1 MERLDDAVVWRL
13 VGAIYDAAGGAA
25 PWTAVLETV
34 CDLLGATGAHLLHF
48 DHRQL
53 QTSVA
58 VAARTDP
65 DALDAYGRHF
75 HRLDPWGTRVKPG
88 AFAAETVVVGASLVS
103 FENVRRSEFY
113 AGLGRRYGISRS
125 LIGVIEAPSAN
136 RSAII
141 SVNRG
146 DAAEEFDGE
155 AARLIG
161 ALVPHLRRAL
171 ALHRRLAVV
180 RAENDGLAAALDR
193 LRAAIVLVDAARNIV
208 TMNRA
213 ADELVA
219 RQNGLGIRDR
229 HLRGETSEATAALDR
244 IVTDAIAIAQ
254 GRTAAGSVRAAL
266 PKRSDGRPLEAV
278 ALPLPPGD
286 RAAARAAAAV
296 FVVDPDE
303 APVVP
308 AEWLTTRFGLTPA
321 EARVAS
327 ALARGEAV
335 ADLAEHLRVTTGTA
349 RWYVKQIL
357 AKTGTKRQ
365 ADLVRLLVG
374 MVAGMGGSR
383 GSEGKRL
390 SVPGSRLGGAR
401 FFNRVPGSPGVPGFG
416 RFLRPGLSAGRRS
429 RFGFQV
435 PRSRSAAGAHGAHS
449 CRDHRPSRASR
460 ASREASR
467 LGCKSTRP
475 ITAPG
480 EVAAGTADRE

>member
-1 MERLDDAVVWRL
+1 
-13 VGAIYDAAGGAA
+13 
-25 PWTAVLETV
+25 
-34 CDLLGATGAHLLHF
+34 
-48 DHRQL
+48 
-53 QTSVA
+53 
-58 VAARTDP
+58 
-65 DALDAYGRHF
+65 
-75 HRLDPWGTRVKPG
+75 
-88 AFAAETVVVGASLVS
+88 
-103 FENVRRSEFY
+103 
-113 AGLGRRYGISRS
+113 
-125 LIGVIEAPSAN
+125 VIEAPSAN

-244 IVTDAIAIAQ
+244 IVTHAIAIAQ

-278 ALPLPPGD
+278 ALPLPPAD

-374 MVAGMGGSR
+374 MVAGMGG
-383 GSEGKRL
+383 K
-390 SVPGSRLGGAR
+390 
-401 FFNRVPGSPGVPGFG
+401 
-416 RFLRPGLSAGRRS
+416 
-429 RFGFQV
+429 
-435 PRSRSAAGAHGAHS
+435 
-449 CRDHRPSRASR
+449 
-460 ASREASR
+460 
-467 LGCKSTRP
+467 
-475 ITAPG
+475 
-480 EVAAGTADRE
+480 

>member
-1 MERLDDAVVWRL
+1 
-13 VGAIYDAAGGAA
+13 
-25 PWTAVLETV
+25 
-34 CDLLGATGAHLLHF
+34 
-48 DHRQL
+48 
-53 QTSVA
+53 
-58 VAARTDP
+58 
-65 DALDAYGRHF
+65 
-75 HRLDPWGTRVKPG
+75 
-88 AFAAETVVVGASLVS
+88 
-103 FENVRRSEFY
+103 
-113 AGLGRRYGISRS
+113 
-125 LIGVIEAPSAN
+125 VIEAPSAN

-278 ALPLPPGD
+278 ALPLPPAD

-374 MVAGMGGSR
+374 MVAGMGG
-383 GSEGKRL
+383 K
-390 SVPGSRLGGAR
+390 
-401 FFNRVPGSPGVPGFG
+401 
-416 RFLRPGLSAGRRS
+416 
-429 RFGFQV
+429 
-435 PRSRSAAGAHGAHS
+435 
-449 CRDHRPSRASR
+449 
-460 ASREASR
+460 
-467 LGCKSTRP
+467 
-475 ITAPG
+475 
-480 EVAAGTADRE
+480 